1 MITGNEDF
9 WKKWIEANENEKIKI
24 VAELPILK
32 DIKCPLFSANVIN
45 SYFEDLYLYLKKENR
60 EPGKNE
66 G

>member
-60 EPGKNE
+60 EPRKNE